1 MLNLRMLTDVV
12 VPIFYAFYLLN
23 AYHGGSTNAFTSSE
37 HTDYYFDVNTNGFE
51 EALDRQ
57 ILFFIFL
64 LPVILITALRNV
76 TLECLL
82 FFCFLF
88 FLFFVVVVVQICSVL
103 Y

>member
-1 MLNLRMLTDVV
+1 MLTDVV

-23 AYHGGSTNAFTSSE
+23 AYHGGNANAFISSE
-37 HTDYYFDVNTNGFE
+37 HTNYQFDVNTNGFE

-57 ILFFIFL
+57 ILFLIFL

-76 TLECLL
+76 TIECLL
-82 FFCFLF
+82 VVV
-88 FLFFVVVVVQICSVL
+88 VVVVVQICSVL

>member
-1 MLNLRMLTDVV
+1 MWLFQFSMHFIFSMLIMEAIQML
-12 VPIFYAFYLLN
+12 LHLQ
-23 AYHGGSTNAFTSSE
+23 STN
-37 HTDYYFDVNTNGFE
+37 YYFDVNTNGFE

-76 TLECLL
+76 TIECL
-82 FFCFLF
+82 
-88 FLFFVVVVVQICSVL
+88 FVVVFVVQICSVL

>member
-1 MLNLRMLTDVV
+1 MLTDVV

-23 AYHGGSTNAFTSSE
+23 AYHGGNTNAFTSSE

-88 FLFFVVVVVQICSVL
+88 FFFFVVVVVQICSVL